1 MRFSTHDHKIS
12 LSNFYIQI
20 FIGISHF
27 IEDYFYMRRRTGYD
41 QTFPNQAKVTPN
53 GYYTKLSKIPWTQDA
68 GTDETKGY
76 ETMQRF
82 TTEIRPLTGWKINAD
97 YTFRSY
103 TSKFTSNNFICYED
117 MVDGTL
123 VPLGTTVPSYVEKN
137 QQNNFYSSF

>member
-1 MRFSTHDHKIS
+1 
-12 LSNFYIQI
+12 
-20 FIGISHF
+20 
-27 IEDYFYMRRRTGYD
+27 
-41 QTFPNQAKVTPN
+41 
-53 GYYTKLSKIPWTQDA
+53 
-68 GTDETKGY
+68 
-76 ETMQRF
+76 MQRF

-137 QQNNFYSSF
+137 QQNNIKKYLNDHVQFKNKMQWDNRYRHWNIFLRFAVI